1 MTGMRVT
8 TRSSTTATMRGLDAS
23 LSRVQRMQNQLSS
36 GRQVERPSDDPAAT
50 VSSMKLRSQKR
61 ADEQYLRNIDDA
73 RGRLSLADDA
83 MTTLSGQI
91 RRAQELLTNSRDAA
105 LSGDSRAAISA
116 ELVEIRKAM
125 IDTYNARWIDRPVFG
140 GTVPGQYAVDPETG
154 DYQGND
160 APIVARVSR
169 DVTMRTDVEGTDAAA
184 DVLPGI
190 IARAA
195 QDVEDNDMSKVADD
209 QVELAAALSTV
220 LRALG
225 DVGARAAQLET
236 TEQSVDSERLDFI
249 SRISSNEDVDL
260 PYAIMNLQT
269 AQVAYQ
275 ASLGAAA
282 KVMQTSLLDFLR

>member
-1 MTGMRVT
+1 MRVT
-8 TRSSTTATMRGLDAS
+8 TRSSTTATMRGLESS
-23 LSRVQRMQNQLSS
+23 LNRVQKLQNQLSS

-83 MTTLSGQI
+83 LTSLSSQI
-91 RRAQELLTNSRDAA
+91 RRAQDLLTNSRDAA
-105 LSGDSRAAISA
+105 LSDDSRAAISA
-116 ELVEIRKAM
+116 ELTEIRKSM

-140 GTVPGQYAVDPETG
+140 GTINGQNAVDPATG
-154 DYQGND
+154 DYLGND
-160 APIVARVSR
+160 APIAARVSR
-169 DVTMRTDVEGTDAAA
+169 DVTMRMDVEGTDAAA

-195 QDVEDNDMSKVADD
+195 NDVASDNQASIAADQD
-209 QVELAAALSTV
+209 ELADALSMV

-225 DVGARAAQLET
+225 DVGARASQLET
-236 TEQSVDSERLDFI
+236 SEQNVDSERLDFV
-249 SRISSNEDVDL
+249 SRISANEDVDL
-260 PYAIMNLQT
+260 PYTIMNLQT
-269 AQVAYQ
+269 SQIAYQ